1 MGSFK
6 RRTKIDTTIPSCSLA
21 DMAFLLLIFFMVST
35 AFKTEE
41 GLKIVLPQAE
51 MTKKIQR
58 KQDIQHVWVN
68 RAGSISVND
77 LPVSPY
83 QMAQILNKRL
93 QTNPTMVVG
102 LRADS
107 DAPYNVIN
115 EIMEN
120 CRIAGAYRIQFAT
133 TKEKA

>member
-1 MGSFK
+1 MGKFK
-6 RRTKIDTTIPSCSLA
+6 RRTKVDTSIPSCSLA

-58 KQDIQHVWVN
+58 RQDIQHVWVN
-68 RAGSISVND
+68 KAGVIAVND
-77 LPVSPY
+77 IPVNPY

-102 LRADS
+102 LRADA
-107 DAPYNVIN
+107 DAPYHVIN
-115 EIMEN
+115 EILEN
-120 CRIAGAYRIQFAT
+120 CRLAGAFRVQFAT
-133 TKEKA
+133 TREKT

>member
-6 RRTKIDTTIPSCSLA
+6 RRTKVDTTIPSCSLA

-58 KQDIQHVWVN
+58 RQDIRHVWVN
-68 RAGSISVND
+68 RPGVISVDD

-83 QMAQILNKRL
+83 QMAQFLNKEL
-93 QTNPTMVVG
+93 QSNPTMVVG

-107 DAPYNVIN
+107 DAPYSVVN
-115 EIMEN
+115 EILEN
-120 CRIAGAYRIQFAT
+120 CRLAGAYRVQFAT
-133 TKEKA
+133 MKEKP